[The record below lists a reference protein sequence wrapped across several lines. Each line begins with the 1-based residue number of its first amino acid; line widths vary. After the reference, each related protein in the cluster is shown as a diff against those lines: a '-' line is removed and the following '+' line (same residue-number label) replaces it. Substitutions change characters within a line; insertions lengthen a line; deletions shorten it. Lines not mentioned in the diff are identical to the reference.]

1 MQTASKW
8 VAAGVLGL
16 AAAAGAVAGC
26 HSDAQDYRTQRPP
39 VDQVSPYDRGL
50 QSKDVLDASDRM
62 TMDLLR
68 EVPYLMQS
76 GRPLRIVTAP
86 VHDET
91 IDRKGHVNYDI
102 FIQRLKSNLSQQ
114 SGGRVTLVQNR
125 DDFNLFREKELE
137 GGGGGG
143 ADEFGQGDGGSPAPG
158 GPRPRNPDYVL
169 YGTARDLP
177 NRSTNFY
184 QVQFELSDLRSREIV
199 WSRTYEV
206 KTSR

>member
-1 MQTASKW
+1 MRIASKW
-8 VAAGVLGL
+8 VASGVV
-16 AAAAGAVAGC
+16 AAVAAVAGC
-26 HSDAQDYRTQRPP
+26 NSDNQDYRTQRPP
-39 VDQVSPYDRGL
+39 VDQISPRDRGL

-68 EVPYLMQS
+68 EVPYLMDA
-76 GRPLRIVTAP
+76 GRPLRVVTAP
-86 VHDET
+86 VKDET
-91 IDRKGHVNYDI
+91 IDRRGRVNYDI

-125 DDFNLFREKELE
+125 EDFNLFRDKELE
-137 GGGGGG
+137 GAGG
-143 ADEFGQGDGGSPAPG
+143 DEFGQGDGSAPRA
-158 GPRPRNPDYVL
+158 PRARNPDYVL

-184 QVQFELSDLRSREIV
+184 QIQFELSDLRNREIV

>member
-1 MQTASKW
+1 
-8 VAAGVLGL
+8 
-16 AAAAGAVAGC
+16 
-26 HSDAQDYRTQRPP
+26 
-39 VDQVSPYDRGL
+39 VDQISPRDRGL

-68 EVPYLMQS
+68 EVPYLMDA

-86 VHDET
+86 IKDET
-91 IDRKGHVNYDI
+91 IDRRGRVNYDI

-125 DDFNLFREKELE
+125 DDFNLFRDRELE
-137 GGGGGG
+137 GGRGG
-143 ADEFGQGDGGSPAPG
+143 ADEFGQGDGSAPG
-158 GPRPRNPDYVL
+158 APRARNPDYVL

-184 QVQFELSDLRSREIV
+184 QIQFELSDLRNRDIV